1 MKSSRKFF
9 VLVVALS
16 AVVTSSAAEDLS
28 EERQGTGSPLSNFI
42 TDLRN
47 TFGNLFRRRPSST
60 PEATVTQIVYS
71 PAVVNPSPPVVGE
84 SNQSPVSIPGVQ
96 TGQGISFFSVPNNGP
111 TFLSLGS
118 NDQNVDQSQQQ
129 LVQAQLIGSQPERPP
144 TPQVHQQLQ
153 AAYDT
158 IPTTVIGTAYVT
170 KTVTVTR
177 ENRFCRFFNRNSCN
191 SAFNV
196 VRFTRV

>member
-1 MKSSRKFF
+1 MMKSSRKFC
-9 VLVVALS
+9 VLIVALS
-16 AVVTSSAAEDLS
+16 AVVTSAEDLS
-28 EERQGTGSPLSNFI
+28 EERQALSNFI

-47 TFGNLFRRRPSST
+47 TFGNLFRRRPSSSPSS

-71 PAVVNPSPPVVGE
+71 PAFVNPSPPLAAE
-84 SNQSPVSIPGVQ
+84 SNPPALSIPGVQ
-96 TGQGISFFSVPNNGP
+96 AGQGVSFFSVPNNGP
-111 TFLSLGS
+111 TFLSLGT

-144 TPQVHQQLQ
+144 SPQVHQQLL
-153 AAYDT
+153 AAYDS
-158 IPTTVIGTAYVT
+158 IPTTVLGTAYVT
-170 KTVTVTR
+170 KTVTITR

-196 VRFTRV
+196 VRFTNF